1 MKKWFALLVW
11 LLLFAACS
19 SDSNDNETLPTGN
32 YVASNGGLVLSAELT
47 NGKCQRLTAFYG
59 NAVFYQSTGI
69 QTTGEYPNYT
79 YWADTF
85 SLTCNFV
92 DCGKFRANVS
102 GTIPKNISGNPGV
115 SSDGATITGLWQFD
129 RYTGVLDANGDG
141 VLDSSQGI

>member
-1 MKKWFALLVW
+1 MKKWSALLVW

-32 YVASNGGLVLSAELT
+32 YVASNGRLVLSAELT
-47 NGKCQRLTAFYG
+47 NDKCQRLTAFYG

-102 GTIPKNISGNPGV
+102 GTILKNISGNTGV

-129 RYTGVLDANGDG
+129 RYTGILDANGDG
-141 VLDSSQGI
+141 IIDK

>member
-1 MKKWFALLVW
+1 MKKWSALLVW

-32 YVASNGGLVLSAELT
+32 YVASNGRLVLSAELT

-92 DCGKFRANVS
+92 DCGKFGANVS
-102 GTIPKNISGNPGV
+102 GTIPKNISGNTGV

-129 RYTGVLDANGDG
+129 RYTGILDANGDG
-141 VLDSSQGI
+141 IIDK

>member
-11 LLLFAACS
+11 LLLFTACS

-32 YVASNGGLVLSAELT
+32 YVASNGALVLSAELA

-59 NAVFYQSTGI
+59 NAVFYQSTII
-69 QTTGEYPNYT
+69 QTTGDYPKYT

-92 DCGKFRANVS
+92 DYGKFRANVS

-129 RYTGVLDANGDG
+129 RYTGILDANGDG
-141 VLDSSQGI
+141 IIDK

>member
-1 MKKWFALLVW
+1 MV
-11 LLLFAACS
+11 
-19 SDSNDNETLPTGN
+19 
-32 YVASNGGLVLSAELT
+32 
-47 NGKCQRLTAFYG
+47 
-59 NAVFYQSTGI
+59 
-69 QTTGEYPNYT
+69 
-79 YWADTF
+79 

-92 DCGKFRANVS
+92 DYGKFRANVS

>member
-11 LLLFAACS
+11 LLLFASCS
-19 SDSNDNETLPTGN
+19 SDSNDNETLSTGN

-85 SLTCNFV
+85 SLICNFV

-129 RYTGVLDANGDG
+129 RYTGILDANGDG